1 MPTPQILGMLQPF
14 TYTGSK
20 SDINSFIK
28 NIFILEQF

>member
-1 MPTPQILGMLQPF
+1 MPTSQILRMLQPF

-20 SDINSFIK
+20 SDINSSIQ